1 MIKAGFAPFALAA
14 TLGSAAI
21 AQPSTVHKTTLQ
33 SQAFPEPVYNTVTVR
48 TLVDRDGMVLRH
60 THPGVEMAY
69 IVSGDA
75 LVKIMGRP
83 DQTLKG
89 GDSFTVP
96 PETPHSVQNVGP
108 EELTVVST
116 YVVDRSKPIATPAPL
131 PTP

>member
-1 MIKAGFAPFALAA
+1 MIKAGFAAFALAA
-14 TLGSAAI
+14 ALGSTAM

-33 SQAFPEPVYNTVTVR
+33 SQAFPDPVYNTVTVR
-48 TLVDRDGMVLRH
+48 TLVDHGGAVLRH

-83 DQTLKG
+83 DQMLKA

-96 PETPHSVQNVGP
+96 PETPHIVQNIGP
-108 EELTVVST
+108 ETLTIVST
-116 YVVDRSKPIATPAPL
+116 YVVDRSKPIVTPTPL

>member
-1 MIKAGFAPFALAA
+1 MIKAGFAAFALAA
-14 TLGSAAI
+14 ALGSTAM

-33 SQAFPEPVYNTVTVR
+33 SQAFPDPVYNTVTVR
-48 TLVDRDGMVLRH
+48 TLVDHGGAVLRH

-83 DQTLKG
+83 DQMLKA
-89 GDSFTVP
+89 GDSFAVT
-96 PETPHSVQNVGP
+96 PETPHIVQNIGP
-108 EELTVVST
+108 ETLTIVST
-116 YVVDRSKPIATPAPL
+116 YVVDRSKPIVTPAPL

>member
-1 MIKAGFAPFALAA
+1 
-14 TLGSAAI
+14 
-21 AQPSTVHKTTLQ
+21 LQ

-48 TLVDRDGMVLRH
+48 TLVDNGGTVLRH

-69 IVSGDA
+69 IVSGEA
-75 LVKIMGRP
+75 LVKIMDRP
-83 DQTLKG
+83 DQTLKA

-108 EELTVVST
+108 EALTIVST
-116 YVVDRSKPIATPAPL
+116 YVVNRSKPIATPAPL